1 MKQSAWKSDSQ
12 LCLDRSEEDLNHPAK
27 RFITVDQLE
36 HVHHLIGNS
45 KSILLLIITM
55 KKEHP

>member
-45 KSILLLIITM
+45 KSI
-55 KKEHP
+55 HHQ